1 MGNKNAAKREKKKPA
16 KTQSKAAPGRRYD
29 DQASYTARIAPE
41 PKKD

>member
-16 KTQSKAAPGRRYD
+16 KTQSKAPAIRKYD
-29 DQASYTARIAPE
+29 EQASYVARIAPE